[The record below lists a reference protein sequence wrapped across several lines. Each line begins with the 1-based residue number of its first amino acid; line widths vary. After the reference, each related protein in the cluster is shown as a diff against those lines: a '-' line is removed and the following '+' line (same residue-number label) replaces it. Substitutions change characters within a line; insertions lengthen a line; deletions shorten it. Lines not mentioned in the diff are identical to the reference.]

1 MDKKL
6 NVIEAAAELLNN
18 YEKIKEFSRGIHID
32 QTDEMIKG
40 VGIYMNGDTKVKE
53 DVLGNQKRQINF
65 YLYSVNKSTSDF
77 ERLQN
82 SNFLLELGYYL
93 DKQKDIKIIGKIG
106 KKEYPGVI
114 KKISCS
120 NGMKYSVDTTNKNF
134 IYQIQ
139 FLVDYK
145 LNMEEEK

>member
-106 KKEYPGVI
+106 KKDLCCIGGKIDYSAVI
-114 KKISCS
+114 AT
-120 NGMKYSVDTTNKNF
+120 MLD
-134 IYQIQ
+134 
-139 FLVDYK
+139 K
-145 LNMEEEK
+145 LPHHQNASTA